1 MTVGMVGLGNVGTVV
16 ARLLNAIG
24 ARVIAHD
31 PGIDPAKAADREPFR
46 GAGRNAPPHESPKNG
61 LGLP

>member
-24 ARVIAHD
+24 ARDIAHD

-46 GAGRNAPPHESPKNG
+46 GTG
-61 LGLP
+61 